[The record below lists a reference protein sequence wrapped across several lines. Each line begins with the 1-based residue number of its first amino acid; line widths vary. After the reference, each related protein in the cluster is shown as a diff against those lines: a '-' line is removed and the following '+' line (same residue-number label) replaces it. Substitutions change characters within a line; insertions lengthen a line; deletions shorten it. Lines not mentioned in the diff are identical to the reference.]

1 MNSNYSIALE
11 ADPKASDMNIV
22 IKGLGEFNRRETGG
36 ATPEYLLATVRND
49 QGAVV
54 GGLLGATYLG
64 WLQIHS
70 VWLPDELRGRKYGTE
85 LMAIAEGEAL
95 RRGCTR
101 VLLETYSFQALS
113 FYEKRGYTVVTRLPD
128 FPPGGARY
136 ALTKDLASA
145 A

>member
-1 MNSNYSIALE
+1 MNSTYSIALE
-11 ADPKASDMNIV
+11 EEPKAGEMNLIV
-22 IKGLGEFNRRETGG
+22 KGLAEFNRQRTGG
-36 ATPEYLLATVRND
+36 AAPEYLFATVRND

-64 WLQIHS
+64 WLQVHS
-70 VWLPDELRGRKYGTE
+70 VWLPDELRGRSYGTE
-85 LMAIAEGEAL
+85 LMAIAEAEAL
-95 RRGCTR
+95 RRGCPR

-113 FYEKRGYTVVTRLPD
+113 FYEKRGYTVVNRLLD

-136 ALTKDLASA
+136 ALTKDLTRA

>member
-1 MNSNYSIALE
+1 MESTYNIALE
-11 ADPKASDMNIV
+11 AEPKASDMSAIV
-22 IKGLGEFNRRETGG
+22 KGLAEFNQLHTGG
-36 ATPEYLLATVRND
+36 ATPEYLLATVRNE

-64 WLQIHS
+64 WLQIYS
-70 VWLPDELRGRKYGTE
+70 VWLPDNLRGRNYGTE

-95 RRGCTR
+95 RRGCAR
-101 VLLETYSFQALS
+101 VFLETYSFQALP
-113 FYEKRGYTVVTRLPD
+113 FYEKCGYTVFSRLPD

-136 ALTKDLASA
+136 ALTKNLSSA